1 MRNDAPERCIEEE
14 VKHFKT
20 RHIIKQVRNALE
32 RNSERLK
39 VMAIKFQDDYFES
52 VESLLFTIED
62 PEGLDDGVKK
72 GSQKPPITILYSYT
86 FVVANP
92 MSFRDFC
99 NTF

>member
-20 RHIIKQVRNALE
+20 RHIIKQVRDALE
-32 RNSERLK
+32 INSERLK
-39 VMAIKFQDDYFES
+39 VMAIKFQD
-52 VESLLFTIED
+52 ESLLFTIEN
-62 PEGLDDGVKK
+62 PEGLDDEVKK

-92 MSFRDFC
+92 ISFRDFC